1 MTDNTDGFDTG
12 IGIEEET
19 GPESGMPSEGPDMT
33 RDRPALF
40 DGDTGDMPL
49 EARMAAIALKRERYI
64 DGSLYDRACQY
75 REAVERSLNNDMLRL
90 VDNTKYRIMYASP
103 VTDCGDRTS
112 CSLKTRVSLT
122 REEAATLAA
131 LRHQGAGVR
140 EPEDEAGRLAHQL
153 RRHPR
158 AARHGSGLPHGQQRR
173 GGHGEED
180 HVRHLAHAHL
190 RVSRG
195 NGDENMYVLTPLVPM
210 VLDQKLADR
219 WLGSDDT
226 DGDGMKDADG
236 DGYDDSSIGAD
247 GGDTSDSTGTVSS
260 GVEQDAFDFDSAD
273 DAFDG
278 GEH

>member
-103 VTDCGDRTS
+103 VTDAETNIR
-112 CSLKTRVSLT
+112 SLKTRVSLT

-131 LRHQGAGVR
+131 LRIKVLEYENQKTKPGDWLISFDDIRALLATGAGFLTASN
-140 EPEDEAGRLAHQL
+140 DEE
-153 RRHPR
+153 RRKSRPSSHACAPTGISR
-158 AARHGSGLPHGQQRR
+158 KRGTRTCTCSRHWCRWCSTRSSPTGGS
-173 GGHGEED
+173 
-180 HVRHLAHAHL
+180 A
-190 RVSRG
+190 
-195 NGDENMYVLTPLVPM
+195 PM
-210 VLDQKLADR
+210 IRTAMV
-219 WLGSDDT
+219 
-226 DGDGMKDADG
+226 
-236 DGYDDSSIGAD
+236 
-247 GGDTSDSTGTVSS
+247 
-260 GVEQDAFDFDSAD
+260 
-273 DAFDG
+273 
-278 GEH
+278 

>member
-1 MTDNTDGFDTG
+1 MTDYIEAN
-12 IGIEEET
+12 IEET
-19 GPESGMPSEGPDMT
+19 ILTEGEPVLEEAGSQQAST
-33 RDRPALF
+33 ALF
-40 DGDTGDMPL
+40 NGDTGDMPV

-64 DGSLYDRACQY
+64 DGSLYDLACEN
-75 REAVERSLNNDMLRL
+75 REVVERSLNNDMLRL

-103 VTDCGDRTS
+103 VTDSETCIR
-112 CSLKTRVSLT
+112 SLKTRMSLT

-131 LRHQGAGVR
+131 LRIKALEYENQNAEPCDWLISFDDIRALIATGAGFLTASN
-140 EPEDEAGRLAHQL
+140 DEEGTAKKITSVISRMRTYGYLA
-153 RRHPR
+153 
-158 AARHGSGLPHGQQRR
+158 
-173 GGHGEED
+173 ET
-180 HVRHLAHAHL
+180 
-190 RVSRG
+190 
-195 NGDENMYVLTPLVPM
+195 GDENMYVLTPLVPM

>member
-1 MTDNTDGFDTG
+1 MTDITDGFDTG

-103 VTDCGDRTS
+103 VTDAETNIR
-112 CSLKTRVSLT
+112 SLKTRVSLT

-131 LRHQGAGVR
+131 LRIKVLEYENQKTKPGDWLISFDAIRALLATGAGFLTASN
-140 EPEDEAGRLAHQL
+140 DEEGTAKKITSVISRMRTYGYLA
-153 RRHPR
+153 
-158 AARHGSGLPHGQQRR
+158 
-173 GGHGEED
+173 ET
-180 HVRHLAHAHL
+180 
-190 RVSRG
+190 
-195 NGDENMYVLTPLVPM
+195 GDENMYVLTPLVPM

>member
-103 VTDCGDRTS
+103 VTDAETNIRA
-112 CSLKTRVSLT
+112 LL
-122 REEAATLAA
+122 AT
-131 LRHQGAGVR
+131 GAGFLTASN
-140 EPEDEAGRLAHQL
+140 DEEGTAKKITSVISRMRTYGYLA
-153 RRHPR
+153 
-158 AARHGSGLPHGQQRR
+158 
-173 GGHGEED
+173 ET
-180 HVRHLAHAHL
+180 
-190 RVSRG
+190 
-195 NGDENMYVLTPLVPM
+195 GDENMYVLTPLVPM

>member
-1 MTDNTDGFDTG
+1 
-12 IGIEEET
+12 
-19 GPESGMPSEGPDMT
+19 
-33 RDRPALF
+33 
-40 DGDTGDMPL
+40 
-49 EARMAAIALKRERYI
+49 MAAIALKRERYI
-64 DGSLYDRACQY
+64 GGSLYDRACQY

-103 VTDCGDRTS
+103 VTDSETCIR
-112 CSLKTRVSLT
+112 SLKTRMSLT

-131 LRHQGAGVR
+131 LRIKVKPGDWLISFDDIRALLATGAGFLTASN
-140 EPEDEAGRLAHQL
+140 DEEGTAKKITSVISRMRTYGYLA
-153 RRHPR
+153 
-158 AARHGSGLPHGQQRR
+158 
-173 GGHGEED
+173 ET
-180 HVRHLAHAHL
+180 
-190 RVSRG
+190 
-195 NGDENMYVLTPLVPM
+195 GDENMYVLTPLVPM

>member
-1 MTDNTDGFDTG
+1 
-12 IGIEEET
+12 
-19 GPESGMPSEGPDMT
+19 
-33 RDRPALF
+33 
-40 DGDTGDMPL
+40 
-49 EARMAAIALKRERYI
+49 MAAIALKRERYI

-103 VTDCGDRTS
+103 VTDAETNIR
-112 CSLKTRVSLT
+112 SLKTRVSLT

-131 LRHQGAGVR
+131 LRIKVL
-140 EPEDEAGRLAHQL
+140 EY
-153 RRHPR
+153 
-158 AARHGSGLPHGQQRR
+158 
-173 GGHGEED
+173 
-180 HVRHLAHAHL
+180 
-190 RVSRG
+190 
-195 NGDENMYVLTPLVPM
+195 ENQKTKPM

-278 GEH
+278 GQH